1 MSPENLSFDDDDDR
15 PTTPIVYLAREPR
28 PLVMLALEESIP
40 HGGDEAAT
48 REAHAADAPAGFDE
62 SEERFFASEE
72 LVAEMWAC
80 ARERE
85 RAEARARRAHEAR
98 YAARRARA
106 QMVARLGIAAA
117 VAFSA
122 AVLIF
127 G

>member
-40 HGGDEAAT
+40 HGRDERERDET
-48 REAHAADAPAGFDE
+48 RDPEEPAGFDT
-62 SEERFFASEE
+62 SEERFFASAD
-72 LVAEMWAC
+72 LVAEMWAA

-85 RAEARARRAHEAR
+85 RTEARARRAHEAR
-98 YAARRARA
+98 YAARSALARRFA
-106 QMVARLGIAAA
+106 AVGIAAA